1 VKFKIQSLGLRGKL
15 VFYLLFPSCIGIGT
29 LLYLYNEDLNVALRQ
44 TYVEQAILDATAL
57 QTGISSIETIQD
69 QKALQKLIGEFVTYR
84 PQYLRINIYG
94 PQKQGQVVLASNDPT
109 QIGQVP
115 DGWDLAVL
123 LSGKPRA
130 HEEIREG
137 KKILEL
143 SVPIIVEGKTVAAIG
158 LYAPMDPKEALISH
172 LRSRMLI
179 AGPLGISLMLL
190 ILYLMVNKMIV
201 TPVLRLARRA
211 EDVAQGDYRVSL
223 SFKGQDEVANLG
235 RSFNHMCASIEAARS
250 SEEARIRQLKIVQEC
265 ALTLATETGLD
276 TMLDKLVLYPKD
288 LIPSEMSTLYLMDP
302 ITKGIAQFK
311 HAGIDLKRFP
321 LKGKP
326 EGKGLLGAVLKE
338 GRPVRLVDLSKDPRS
353 VGFPPHHP
361 PIQSFLGVP
370 LLYQGTVVGGMGIA
384 NKLDGSAYTQED
396 EDLLFTLAHHA
407 TTAIQKGKFF
417 KQVQE
422 AASDLAQKNK
432 ELEKSFSLLRAT
444 LESTADGILVVDN
457 QGKMVSFNQKF
468 AKMWHIPESILA
480 SGDDDQM
487 LAFVLEQ
494 LKDPD
499 GFLARVRELYAQPE
513 IESHDLL
520 EFKDGRIFERYS
532 QPQRIG
538 GKSSGRV
545 WSFRDISERKQAE
558 KALAEQAIRDVLT
571 DLYNR
576 RYFNYRMEEE
586 ISRADRNQHSLA
598 ILLCDLDHFKAVNDT
613 RGHHAG
619 DEVLKAV
626 AQEIQES
633 TRGTDLVFRWG
644 GDEIVVVLSDTT
656 REGVLIAGER
666 IRKGIRRISEEAQ
679 LDLDLSIGVAMY
691 PEHGQSVDS
700 LIRLADRALYIA
712 KKGGDKIHI
721 GEEEYRLD
729 EHSIKVVFQPVVD
742 VRSNEI
748 LGYEALSRD
757 PQGRLSILQLF
768 KRYQA
773 VGQLSE
779 LKRIC
784 FRSQLQVAGEV
795 GLKRMFINI
804 DFEVLSQLEMIPKPD
819 GMEVILEISEVEA
832 LHDIK
837 NHLKIAGKW
846 REQGYQFAID
856 DFGAGFISLP
866 FIAQL
871 IPDYIKVDRSTILQ
885 AVSSEEFRRFLKD
898 LVLALKNYC
907 KEGIIAE
914 GVETA
919 KELGVV
925 RELGIY
931 LVQGFLLGKPQEMK
945 R

>member
-1 VKFKIQSLGLRGKL
+1 
-15 VFYLLFPSCIGIGT
+15 
-29 LLYLYNEDLNVALRQ
+29 Q

-94 PQKQGQVVLASNDPT
+94 PQKQGQVVLASSDPT
-109 QIGQVP
+109 QIGKVP
-115 DGWDLAVL
+115 DGWDLAAL

-130 HEEIREG
+130 HEEIKEG

-143 SVPIIVEGKTVAAIG
+143 SVPIILEGKTVAAIG
-158 LYAPMDPKEALISH
+158 LYVPMDPKEALISH

>member
-1 VKFKIQSLGLRGKL
+1 MKFKIQSLGLRGKL

-29 LLYLYNEDLNVALRQ
+29 LLYLYNEDLNAALRQ

-69 QKALQKLIGEFVTYR
+69 QKALQKLIGEFVAYR

-123 LSGKPRA
+123 LSGKPHA
-130 HEEIREG
+130 HEEIKEG

-143 SVPIIVEGKTVAAIG
+143 SVPIILEGKTVAAIG

-311 HAGIDLKRFP
+311 HAGIDLERFP

-326 EGKGLLGAVLKE
+326 EGKGLLGAVLRE

-691 PEHGQSVDS
+691 PEHGQNVDT

-757 PQGRLSILQLF
+757 PQGRLSISQLF

-925 RELGIY
+925 RDLGIY